1 MYSMREIK
9 IERNDAEQRLD
20 RFLKKYF
27 NKATLSQIYK
37 MIRKDIKVN
46 GKRGKENTLLNEG
59 DVLSVYIKDELFD
72 ELREEKRVIR
82 VTKQFKVV
90 YEDDS
95 MLVVSKPFGLLTHG
109 DSREKK
115 NHLANQ
121 VINYLISKGD
131 YVPGREQTFA
141 PSPVNRLDR
150 NTTGLVIFGKT
161 AESLKELNKM
171 IKDRDR
177 ISKYYI
183 TIVSGEMKDA
193 IELKGKLEKDSRT
206 NTVVVKELEAED
218 GKEIETIARPLQVK
232 NGYTLVEVE
241 LVTGRT
247 HQIRA
252 HLAHHGF
259 PIIGDAK
266 YGKKKVN
273 EMVKKKYGLSTQLLH
288 SYRLV
293 VDGTEIIGE
302 VPPNFDK
309 IIKDLFDE

>member
-1 MYSMREIK
+1 MREIK

-59 DVLSVYIKDELFD
+59 DVLSVYIKDELFE
-72 ELREEKRVIR
+72 ELREEKRVIK

-171 IKDRDR
+171 IKDRER

-183 TIVSGEMKDA
+183 TIVSGEMKEA

-206 NTVVVKELEAED
+206 NTVTVTDIESED
-218 GKEIETIARPLQVK
+218 GKEIETIARPLQIK

-293 VDGTEIIGE
+293 VDGNEIIGD

-309 IIKDLFDE
+309 IIKDLFDK